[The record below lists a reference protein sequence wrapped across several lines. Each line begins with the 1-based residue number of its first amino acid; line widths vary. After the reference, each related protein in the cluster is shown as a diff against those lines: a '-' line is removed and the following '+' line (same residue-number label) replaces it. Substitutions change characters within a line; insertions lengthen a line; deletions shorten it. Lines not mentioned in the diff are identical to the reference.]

1 MHSPLNVESA
11 IAISLLGMAAV
22 RSSCC
27 APTRTMERRMGW
39 RPLAIMLLATAVC
52 FCPSLSFPLL
62 SDDYWLAT
70 NPLGANTIRPD
81 LSHASGDSFYRPAA
95 DLAIAAEALWAG
107 TDPLIWHATGLLLH
121 LSNCV
126 LIWMLARRLHI
137 ADPAALVAAG
147 IFAVH
152 GSRVEAVSWM
162 GAHYDRQATFFFF
175 WASVLFLQY
184 CDGRRAASITG
195 CLLALA
201 LALFSKESAYCFPI
215 AAILFLA
222 ISRRPLR
229 SNILPL
235 GAVVVVTSAAFA
247 LRWWLQGGMGG
258 YLDPVTG
265 RPEIWNLNA
274 VAIAHTLLWRAWA
287 LLLFPI
293 NWSEPPS
300 IALLCVFAP
309 GAILA
314 FTRTDRR
321 RLWCAIGLVIA
332 LLLPVLS
339 RGLIGRDLLGSR
351 ILYLPVAGFSI
362 LLAVL
367 LEGIVVETQRAIIAA
382 GLLLFFAGTLEHN
395 LRIWGRVSRLALRT
409 CQEGA
414 RGKPITNLPAEIDG
428 VYFFRNG
435 YHECVAAQK
444 LTDKPPSARSCW

>member
-1 MHSPLNVESA
+1 MNWRWL
-11 IAISLLGMAAV
+11 AV
-22 RSSCC
+22 
-27 APTRTMERRMGW
+27 
-39 RPLAIMLLATAVC
+39 ILLATAGC
-52 FCPSLSFPLL
+52 FWPSLSFPLL
-62 SDDYWLAT
+62 SDDYWLAS
-70 NPLGANTIRPD
+70 NPLRSDTIRAD

-121 LSNCV
+121 LINCV
-126 LIWMLARRLHI
+126 LIWILARRLNI
-137 ADPAALVAAG
+137 VDPAASIAAG

-162 GAHYDRQATFFFF
+162 GAHYDRQATFFFLC
-175 WASVLFLQY
+175 ASVLFLQY

-235 GAVVVVTSAAFA
+235 AAVAFVTGAAFA

-258 YLDPVTG
+258 YLDPATG

-274 VAIAHTLLWRAWA
+274 VLIAHTLLWRAWA
-287 LLLFPI
+287 LLFFPI

-300 IALLCVFAP
+300 IALLFVFAP
-309 GAILA
+309 AAILA
-314 FTRTDRR
+314 FTRTGRR
-321 RLWCAIGLVIA
+321 RLWCAIGLVIT

-351 ILYLPVAGFSI
+351 ILYLPVAGFAI

-367 LEGIVVETQRAIIAA
+367 LEGIAGETQQAIIAA
-382 GLLLFFAGTLEHN
+382 GLILFFAGTLEHN
-395 LRIWGRVSRLALRT
+395 LGIWGRVSRLALRT
-409 CQEGA
+409 CQETAA
-414 RGKPITNLPAEIDG
+414 RPVTSLPAEIDG

-435 YHECVAAQK
+435 YPECVAAQK
-444 LTDKPPSARSCW
+444 LTGKPQSARSCW